1 LRERK
6 MEQVTIWYVTD
17 NDSGTKLVNSITG
30 IGLPLNLI
38 AGNKLINANIKE
50 DIINIFIFDVTGV
63 EPGELIGEIKKDGR
77 LQSCLKFVFIKKNQ
91 IKKITNLNY
100 NLLHL
105 EFLNRPVDRREFMLL
120 LEKSIIVERYRE
132 IMKFISREAESR
144 IEAYEGLM
152 DINRKN
158 VFSSEKEKAAF
169 QKILDFEKNL
179 MKEQSNL
186 SSAIREFTLLRQVDK
201 FEMQDRIKAE
211 EMLAE
216 LRRMELMHAHDVI
229 HAQESVINYG
239 AKELYEAKKIINA
252 REQVGELSRAELMD
266 LHDEIARQKG
276 LNRNMSD
283 EIERLLSEIND
294 LRGKLGGEK
303 KA

>member
-1 LRERK
+1 

-30 IGLPLNLI
+30 IGLPLNLV
-38 AGNKLINANIKE
+38 AGHKLTNANIKE
-50 DIINIFIFDVTGV
+50 DIINIFVFDVAGV

-77 LQSCLKFVFIKKNQ
+77 LQSSLKFVFIKKNQ

-132 IMKFISREAESR
+132 IMKFISRESESR

-186 SSAIREFTLLRQVDK
+186 STAIREFTLLRQVDK

-216 LRRMELMHAHDVI
+216 LRRNELMHAHDVI

-252 REQVGELSRAELMD
+252 REQVGELSRTELME
-266 LHDEIARQKG
+266 LHEEIERQKG

-303 KA
+303 KG

>member
-1 LRERK
+1 
-6 MEQVTIWYVTD
+6 MEQVAIWYVTD

-30 IGLPLNLI
+30 IGLPLNLV
-38 AGNKLINANIKE
+38 AGHKLANANVKE
-50 DIINIFIFDVTGV
+50 DVINIFIFDVTGV
-63 EPGELIGEIKKDGR
+63 EPVELIGEIKKDGR
-77 LQSCLKFVFIKKNQ
+77 LQSSLKFVFIKKNQ
-91 IKKITNLNY
+91 IKKITSLNY

-105 EFLNRPVDRREFMLL
+105 EFLNRPVERREFMLL

-186 SSAIREFTLLRQVDK
+186 STAIREFTLLRQIDK

-211 EMLAE
+211 EMLTE

-252 REQVGELSRAELMD
+252 REQVGELSRTELME
-266 LHDEIARQKG
+266 LHEEIERQKG

-303 KA
+303 KG